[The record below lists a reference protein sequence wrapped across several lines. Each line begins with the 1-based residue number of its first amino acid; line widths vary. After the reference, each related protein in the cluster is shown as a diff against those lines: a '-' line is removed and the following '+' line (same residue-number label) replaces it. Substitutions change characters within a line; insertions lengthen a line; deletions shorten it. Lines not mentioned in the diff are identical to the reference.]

1 MAVAQAGQE
10 VKAHE
15 QDHHDWLAVTSD
27 RLAPLLQSQAN
38 AVISNKALIE
48 AKRELAHNH
57 SSANEKSKK
66 MLMGIAG
73 NSGAALMAMS
83 FHEWKEVI
91 VDMKRE
97 AEIRKEYEEE
107 IEAADKR
114 LQDYIATQTAIMKNM
129 INKQHAGGEAGLI
142 GLCFQAFVDEIKE
155 KNDRIQKEAEMKAL
169 EERMS
174 NFSKSQKDK
183 SKAVMGRLNAGSDE
197 GLKFLC
203 MNAWTQFMADREK
216 NKAFED
222 AVKAEEA
229 KIAEFQ
235 KKQKDGAKSVLNRMS
250 AGVESAL
257 VQSVLTAWIE
267 VFVEQKK
274 AYEMEAMLA

>member
-1 MAVAQAGQE
+1 
-10 VKAHE
+10 
-15 QDHHDWLAVTSD
+15 
-27 RLAPLLQSQAN
+27 
-38 AVISNKALIE
+38 
-48 AKRELAHNH
+48 
-57 SSANEKSKK
+57 
-66 MLMGIAG
+66 
-73 NSGAALMAMS
+73 
-83 FHEWKEVI
+83 
-91 VDMKRE
+91 
-97 AEIRKEYEEE
+97 
-107 IEAADKR
+107 
-114 LQDYIATQTAIMKNM
+114 
-129 INKQHAGGEAGLI
+129 
-142 GLCFQAFVDEIKE
+142 LCFQAFVDEIKE

-203 MNAWTQFMADREK
+203 MNAWTQFMADRAK

-267 VFVEQKK
+267 VFTEQKK
-274 AYEMEAMLA
+274 AYEMEAMLAEKGGKFGSFGSRNKKSATTLGERAAEAENQSICIVIFWYWKRETKVERMRRYAKDKNMKKKQQLVGVKGLFKNFANELEAGLKEGTPRMEPGAIQNKKKSDRPEDGGAPA